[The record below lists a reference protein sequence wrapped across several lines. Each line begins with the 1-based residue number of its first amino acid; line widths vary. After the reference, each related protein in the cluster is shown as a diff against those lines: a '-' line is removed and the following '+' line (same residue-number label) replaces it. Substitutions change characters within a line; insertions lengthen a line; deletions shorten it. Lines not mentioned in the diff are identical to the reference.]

1 MRSTLCKSF
10 DGFFLLFEMAN
21 TVYVLVG
28 KGREMTSSLK
38 TIFALC

>member
-1 MRSTLCKSF
+1 MRSTLCKSL
-10 DGFFLLFEMAN
+10 DGFFLFEMAN